1 MTAIACA
8 AIDIGGLVDGTP
20 ASVAALWAGK
30 LRTPMH
36 EERFAIDSLR
46 HCQLFA
52 GCDSGVLHAIAGR
65 LRDRRFRRNEVI
77 FHQGDAGDSLH
88 IIVSGS
94 VKIVLPSTEGDEA
107 IIATLRPADFFG
119 ELALLDG
126 QPRSATAT
134 AIEPTQTLTLSRG
147 TFLELLNSHP
157 DLRDALL
164 SALVAE
170 LRRLTNHVEELH
182 FLDLAGR
189 LARHL
194 VRLAAQSG
202 GGPAGSMTLDWPY
215 TQSDLAAMIGG
226 TRQSVNKLLG
236 ELIDEDLVRI
246 ERDTLILTDL
256 EALSRRA
263 ER

>member
-1 MTAIACA
+1 MSPACCRWA
-8 AIDIGGLVDGTP
+8 GEVTTVISPSRGVAVELLPGTR
-20 ASVAALWAGK
+20 ASVATPRAGT
-30 LRTPMH
+30 LRAPPMND
-36 EERFAIDSLR
+36 ERFAINSLR

-52 GCDSGVLHAIAGR
+52 GCDAPVLHAIAGR

-134 AIEPTQTLTLSRG
+134 AVEPTETMSLPRDLFR
-147 TFLELLNSHP
+147 ELLDRHP
-157 DLRDALL
+157 SLRDAVF
-164 SALVAE
+164 SAVAGQ
-170 LRRLTNHVEELH
+170 LRRLTTHVEELH

-189 LARHL
+189 LAARL
-194 VRLAAQSG
+194 GRLAIQAQPDG
-202 GGPAGSMTLDWPY
+202 A
-215 TQSDLAAMIGG
+215 
-226 TRQSVNKLLG
+226 
-236 ELIDEDLVRI
+236 
-246 ERDTLILTDL
+246 
-256 EALSRRA
+256 
-263 ER
+263 